1 MAMAAGAPSGE
12 DADFETTAHDINL
25 SRKRPIDERSADER
39 PTDKGPADERQADE
53 GLADE

>member
-1 MAMAAGAPSGE
+1 MAAGAPSGE